1 MKNTPPLKIMFIAS
15 EAAPYAKSGGLGD
28 VVGALPLFLQKMKL
42 DVRIAL
48 PNYSGVSEKAE
59 KLSGKKVEQLNIVP
73 SVEMGINGTSRFGV
87 LRTCLPDSTVPV
99 YLIDHQYYFNRK
111 GLYGEIPDAEY
122 GDNGERF
129 LFFSKSV
136 FSLCKEI
143 NFQPDIIHAHDW
155 HTGPVAMFLN
165 HYRTYDSFFKSTKSL
180 FTIHNMQ
187 YQGNFPAE
195 TFSLTG
201 LGNHSF
207 SEQNGEHF
215 GSFNFLKSGIR
226 NASRVNTVSEG
237 YAREICTPQFGYGLD
252 RELLLRGNT
261 FSGIRNGIDSQEW
274 DPEHDKLIPFNFD
287 SANLAGKANNKTA
300 LQKKF
305 NLPVDPKIPLFGIVT
320 RLAEQK
326 GIDVLASAL
335 PEMLKWEMQFVLL
348 GTGESWAEKYFP
360 VLADRMPEKCSV
372 KIGYDEPTAHLIEAG
387 CDFYIMPSRF
397 EPCGLNQMYSLRYGT
412 VPIVRATGGLDDSV
426 ENFNEAQGTGTGFKF
441 TDLTKDALIN
451 TVGWA
456 LYTWYNAFEE
466 YSAMQKR
473 GMALD
478 NSWPNSAAKYLQL
491 YRAALEDV

>member
-1 MKNTPPLKIMFIAS
+1 
-15 EAAPYAKSGGLGD
+15 
-28 VVGALPLFLQKMKL
+28 
-42 DVRIAL
+42 
-48 PNYSGVSEKAE
+48 
-59 KLSGKKVEQLNIVP
+59 
-73 SVEMGINGTSRFGV
+73 
-87 LRTCLPDSTVPV
+87 
-99 YLIDHQYYFNRK
+99 
-111 GLYGEIPDAEY
+111 
-122 GDNGERF
+122 
-129 LFFSKSV
+129 
-136 FSLCKEI
+136 
-143 NFQPDIIHAHDW
+143 
-155 HTGPVAMFLN
+155 
-165 HYRTYDSFFKSTKSL
+165 
-180 FTIHNMQ
+180 
-187 YQGNFPAE
+187 
-195 TFSLTG
+195 
-201 LGNHSF
+201 
-207 SEQNGEHF
+207 
-215 GSFNFLKSGIR
+215 
-226 NASRVNTVSEG
+226 
-237 YAREICTPQFGYGLD
+237 
-252 RELLLRGNT
+252 
-261 FSGIRNGIDSQEW
+261 
-274 DPEHDKLIPFNFD
+274 PFNFD